1 MDRMTLLLL
10 QGIWI
15 IVEERETKPV
25 DEVRVALAQFILL
38 SLVILRQL
46 IIQWLLLFSLY
57 RIQQVSH
64 LMKLEEVVIFSR
76 LQLVRILVLQVA
88 RVEALLLRLK
98 FHTLTIILYLLH
110 TKE

>member
-98 FHTLTIILYLLH
+98 FHTLTIVLYLLH
-110 TKE
+110 AKE